1 MNVRNILKMRNY
13 TIVFLLVCYIVA
25 SFVLVNYFD
34 RIIFFETNKE
44 KKNIVEAVLKP
55 RTDIPTNLILN
66 VDPFLTSSDD
76 PKIREIRKKLSA
88 LVFSSLF
95 IESPN
100 GDVIGDL
107 VDSFTFNNA
116 QNLEI
121 TLKSNVKWHDG
132 TDLNAKDVKFSFDVL
147 RSLGNKSL
155 YSAATNG
162 GNLRIDIIDDYKL
175 IINLMNDKSDPV
187 KNSSYLHTLTFP
199 ILPAHL
205 LAENFYSNTY
215 VNIVETS
222 FGSAP
227 IGTGPLRYLKKN
239 TNEVEL
245 ESFEQ
250 YFRGDVS
257 LNKYIIRL
265 YESVEDIMY
274 DYKLKNVDLFIR
286 GDTGKIDSISQS
298 LIDVGFNL
306 RYATILSRR
315 YVLYF
320 NIGNKTDDVNSF
332 IKSTLLR
339 RGLLSLINRDKL
351 IERLG
356 VGRQILGPVDQ
367 SSSYF
372 YQDILSKFEY
382 NTEAFIRL
390 VESLGYRKENDGF
403 YYKDGK
409 PLFLELTYLE
419 GGDRDVIVDYLIDE
433 LSVVGVRVEAVRLS
447 SKKDI
452 DKKGSAKNDFLD
464 TINNRKYQVLL
475 TVVTNYTDYDPFI
488 EWHSTNIPAPGLNLS
503 NYSSKVLDKN
513 LIDIRVSANAEEKKQ
528 AFLNFQKI
536 FFEESPAIYLINPG
550 IQIFSSNKLFV
561 PQDLTVVDD
570 HYIYFDILNWVQ
582 QLSQNETKRIE
593 PVLLDW

>member
-13 TIVFLLVCYIVA
+13 TIVFVLVCYIVA

-175 IINLMNDKSDPV
+175 IINLMNEKSDPV

-227 IGTGPLRYLKKN
+227 IGTGPLRYFKKN

-582 QLSQNETKRIE
+582 QLSQNETKRI
-593 PVLLDW
+593 

>member
-1 MNVRNILKMRNY
+1 MRNY
-13 TIVFLLVCYIVA
+13 TIVFVLVCYIVA

-175 IINLMNDKSDPV
+175 IINLMNEKSDPV
-187 KNSSYLHTLTFP
+187 KNSSYLYTLTFP

-227 IGTGPLRYLKKN
+227 IGTGPLRYFKKN

-582 QLSQNETKRIE
+582 QLSQNETKRI
-593 PVLLDW
+593 